1 MPDEEV
7 GSRGAK
13 HNLLLHNQEGGREG
27 GRTGEEKNTQ
37 ETEDVLLL
45 LVE

>member
-7 GSRGAK
+7 GSSESK
-13 HNLLLHNQEGGREG
+13 HNLLRHNREGGREG
-27 GRTGEEKNTQ
+27 EQAEKNTQ

-45 LVE
+45 FVE